1 MHLTTRVEGDPHQGL
16 LREKGGSGFPY
27 LVFMD
32 AEGEVLA
39 KQGDRSV
46 DAIFASARALK
57 DLPALTERVADGD
70 PRAKIELF
78 LAELALGRL
87 TFEQATARHAELVN
101 VTKEQEAKILP
112 QLATLEYQE
121 LITAMRDASQ
131 RASSQARVLAMFNE
145 GRVPGGVYALSF
157 LSQVMAAAEQA
168 RDADTFAKAL
178 ARFEELTKDR
188 KGIDRAI
195 EQMRQRL
202 QKLRDGG

>member
-1 MHLTTRVEGDPHQGL
+1 MHLTTRVEGDPHQNL
-16 LREKGGSGFPY
+16 LREKGGNAFPY

-46 DAIFASARALK
+46 DALLASAKALK
-57 DLPALTERVADGD
+57 ELPALTKRVADGD
-70 PRAKIELF
+70 PKAKIDLF
-78 LAELALGRL
+78 VAELALGRL

-101 VTKEQEAKILP
+101 VQKEQEAKILP
-112 QLATLEYQE
+112 QLATLEYQQ
-121 LITAMRDASQ
+121 LITAMRDASK
-131 RASSQARVLAMFNE
+131 RAETQTRILAMFRD
-145 GRVPGGVYALSF
+145 GRTPRGMYELNF
-157 LSQVMAAAEQA
+157 LTQVMAAAEQA
-168 RDADTFAKAL
+168 RDADTFAKAF

-202 QKLRDGG
+202 EKLRDGG

>member
-39 KQGDRSV
+39 KQMDRSV
-46 DAIFASARALK
+46 DAFLASAQALK
-57 DLPALTERVADGD
+57 ELPALTKRIAKGD
-70 PRAKIELF
+70 PKAKIELF
-78 LAELALGRL
+78 IAELALGRL
-87 TFEQATARHAELVN
+87 TFDDATARHAELVN
-101 VTKEQEAKILP
+101 ITKEQEAKILP
-112 QLATLEYQE
+112 QLATLEYQQ
-121 LITAMRDASQ
+121 LITAMRDASKREQ
-131 RASSQARVLAMFNE
+131 TQARVLAMFNE
-145 GRVPGGVYALSF
+145 ERTPGGIYALSF
-157 LSQVMAAAEQA
+157 LTQVMAAAEQA